1 MRKFL
6 SMPLLIGWLA
16 GLATVGVVGGV
27 FALLVMFGGIYD
39 TSATKPHL
47 KIVAWAVH
55 HTMTSAVDRRADDA
69 QAPSTIT
76 PATVAAGAR
85 VYEARCAACHG
96 APGIA
101 RADWARAM
109 LPTPP
114 FLLDS
119 RARWTPG
126 ELYKIVHDGVK
137 MTAMPAWG
145 EVESERHISA
155 VVAFL
160 QAMPQVSPQTYRR
173 ITAGVEVGQRNAL
186 PVGHVQP
193 PPTVAST
200 N

>member
-76 PATVAAGAR
+76 PATVAHIR
-85 VYEARCAACHG
+85 KE
-96 APGIA
+96 IA
-101 RADWARAM
+101 IW
-109 LPTPP
+109 
-114 FLLDS
+114 
-119 RARWTPG
+119 
-126 ELYKIVHDGVK
+126 
-137 MTAMPAWG
+137 
-145 EVESERHISA
+145 
-155 VVAFL
+155 
-160 QAMPQVSPQTYRR
+160 
-173 ITAGVEVGQRNAL
+173 
-186 PVGHVQP
+186 
-193 PPTVAST
+193 
-200 N
+200 